1 MKAQV
6 KVLLNDVDK
15 LKRFIDINTSSDCDL
30 TLTSG
35 RYVINAKSLL
45 GTLSLDL
52 SQKIDLVIEGVDKDV
67 ELMQKKY
74 EDLGIL

>member
-30 TLTSG
+30 TLISG

>member
-30 TLTSG
+30 TLISG

-52 SQKIDLVIEGVDKDV
+52 SQKVDLVIEGVDEDV
-67 ELMQKKY
+67 ELMKNKY